1 MVASVDCGIS
11 TSPMRSITQ
20 RRPASTSLVAMP
32 PGPSPITS
40 APSPDSSAPGQATS
54 SGGTDDGSHVRRSP
68 DQEPAPA
75 ADPDHAV
82 LLRTQRQGG
91 VAAEL
96 GGAGEDLARIAAASA
111 VPPRRM
117 WASGAKK
124 IPSM

>member
-1 MVASVDCGIS
+1 
-11 TSPMRSITQ
+11 
-20 RRPASTSLVAMP
+20 MP

-54 SGGTDDGSHVRRSP
+54 SAGTDDGSHVRRSP
-68 DQEPAPA
+68 DQERAPA

-96 GGAGEDLARIAAASA
+96 GGAGEDLGPHRRRVGRAAKAE
-111 VPPRRM
+111 VGPR
-117 WASGAKK
+117 SEEDPLDVGVGGTCELD
-124 IPSM
+124 ILSPLN